1 MEERKN
7 VIIEQIIKV
16 LRNQTGIEL
25 SPEAVEELMGD
36 IQREQLKGLVY
47 QAFLAIQRGQEG
59 SEEGSEE
66 GGETPL
72 ETK

>member
-7 VIIEQIIKV
+7 AIIEQIIEV

-59 SEEGSEE
+59 SAE